1 MDVVAGVGLHAQGD
15 VEVLVL
21 VVHFY
26 FFVAFEELD
35 LLESAAVV
43 LVGNKVSLEVL
54 GDIGLIKYKLP
65 VFVQLRIISID
76 ILQLD
81 LSPTDLPQ
89 QRPIHKTIN
98 WNSLKHGFANHNSQ

>member
-1 MDVVAGVGLHAQGD
+1 MDVVAGVGLHAGIRYEIPQGD

-26 FFVAFEELD
+26 VFVAFEELD

-65 VFVQLRIISID
+65 VFVQLHIYLIRTSV
-76 ILQLD
+76 
-81 LSPTDLPQ
+81 SYP
-89 QRPIHKTIN
+89 
-98 WNSLKHGFANHNSQ
+98 